1 MCKILFD
8 YLLYQTK
15 RTEMKTIASAVAV
28 SMLLLQGCS
37 TMNPGKFNF
46 GLEQRQNAI
55 TGSQTNGMT
64 PKLTYTATF
73 CGDTQKEKPQ
83 DEMAMK
89 MDGKD
94 TAETILLLGL
104 VAIAVGA
111 ASKKS
116 DPAPARKPVCTTT
129 SIPFPPYINTICS

>member
-1 MCKILFD
+1 
-8 YLLYQTK
+8 
-15 RTEMKTIASAVAV
+15 MKTIASAVAI
-28 SMLLLQGCS
+28 SMLLLQGCAAI
-37 TMNPGKFNF
+37 NPGKFNL

-55 TGSQTNGMT
+55 TGAQTNGMT

-73 CGDTQKEKPQ
+73 GGDSQKAKAQ

-94 TAETILLLGL
+94 TAETAIIIGL
-104 VAIAVGA
+104 IALAV

-116 DPAPARKPVCTTT
+116 DTTPAKKPICNTTT
-129 SIPFPPYINTICS
+129 LPFPPYISTVCN

>member
-1 MCKILFD
+1 
-8 YLLYQTK
+8 
-15 RTEMKTIASAVAV
+15 MKMIASAVAV

-73 CGDTQKEKPQ
+73 GGDAQKAKAQ
-83 DEMAMK
+83 DELAMK
-89 MDGKD
+89 VAGGDSDVSSVLIIG
-94 TAETILLLGL
+94 GL
-104 VAIAVGA
+104 VLVAAALKKNEQAAEQRKCIAGFVIYN
-111 ASKKS
+111 
-116 DPAPARKPVCTTT
+116 C
-129 SIPFPPYINTICS
+129 

>member
-1 MCKILFD
+1 
-8 YLLYQTK
+8 
-15 RTEMKTIASAVAV
+15 MKMIASAVAV

-55 TGSQTNGMT
+55 TGAQTNGMT
-64 PKLTYTATF
+64 PKLTYTTTF
-73 CGDTQKEKPQ
+73 GGDTQKEKPQ

-94 TAETILLLGL
+94 TTETVILLGL
-104 VAIAVGA
+104 VAIAVA
-111 ASKKS
+111 AAKKKE
-116 DPAPARKPVCTTT
+116 APAKKPVCFTNTV
-129 SIPFPPYINTICS
+129 PFPPYIVTNCY